1 MLCRQDIGSIGVAFG
16 HHQHRLC
23 FFSDPGYAAN
33 GSIISHTRNTVC
45 VGLGLISYNIIT
57 YIFGIINYNYIIF
70 ISIYLYIYICGIR
83 ILTNHKW
90 GFTWIYPYVR
100 NQYHSSHGDVYPEGA
115 SWRLMNCDIKI
126 KEYMEILNH
135 PR

>member
-1 MLCRQDIGSIGVAFG
+1 MPSR
-16 HHQHRLC
+16 HRINRCSLRTSPAPP

-57 YIFGIINYNYIIF
+57 YKCVPLIIYYF
-70 ISIYLYIYICGIR
+70 HISIYIYIYMRYTYIDQPQVGIYMDLPLCKKS
-83 ILTNHKW
+83 IS
-90 GFTWIYPYVR
+90 
-100 NQYHSSHGDVYPEGA
+100 YHSSRGDVYPEGA
-115 SWRLMNCDIKI
+115 SWRLINFDIKI